1 MSYPPPKIFATM
13 FGFKRKIT
21 KKEQTVQAR
30 RKRRDVSE
38 SGSRNY
44 LETSQIISTGLF
56 LLMLLAVVFICF
68 AGQSPAGP
76 QLLPNQVAKFRVV
89 AEIPFSYESRVRT
102 RRLMDQRRQQVEPVY
117 VLNPK
122 VYDDFRSDIRRL
134 AEKINLRLPPELPL
148 PGRDE
153 LIPLVEEMNRNFRLE
168 SGLHL
173 NTEDIL
179 TVITHATAG
188 DRAGLLQEG
197 LLALRDIMREGVFET
212 PRAGDGSDVA
222 ERFYRPIQVIGR
234 SGGERAYS
242 EEEAARLL
250 RINLAGL
257 ETNLDV
263 SRAMFRI
270 FRKGL
275 SPNLE
280 YDPGRTE
287 DEKRVAADNVAAVL
301 VNVRQGDVIIEPGSV
316 ITPEQLEMNAA
327 YRAELRKRDEVFW
340 GFNLNMEQRIFY
352 TMLLLLGAIVC
363 VRVAIPRE
371 NRSNRRLLL
380 ASTVLLISLLL
391 LRVVQQ
397 FGETELFGAQAGL
410 IALLPYAA
418 PVALGPIILT
428 IIIGSPPAVIL
439 GLVVAALNAMM
450 QGNSIEI
457 FLMSL
462 TAILVAI
469 YFCRDIRLRGKV
481 VRAGLLSG
489 VAFGSAAI
497 FAGLLNEINVLT
509 ISYQALTAGLVGA
522 LSGALAIGILPML
535 ENLFKYTTDITL
547 LELTDYNH
555 PLLRKLQLVAP
566 GSYHHSLMV
575 ANLAERAANEIRANA
590 LLCRATCLY
599 HDIGKMAKPEY
610 FNENQSEGFNPHD
623 TMNPTMSAII
633 IKNHVKEG
641 QDMARQAKLPK
652 IFMDI
657 IQQHHGTTLIQ
668 FFYNRA
674 LGKARE
680 KVEAALAAAETEA
693 ENDGDDD
700 MDDVD
705 ESSFRYDGPKP
716 QFKESAIIFFADAVE
731 AASRSLNKVTPQA
744 VNDLIEK
751 IFSSRMA
758 DGQLDEAPLTLKE
771 IRQIKDSFAFTL
783 LNMLHS
789 RVEYPKTANGN
800 GRKKGSRAPMV
811 VAPPPPMDE
820 GPPASS

>member
-1 MSYPPPKIFATM
+1 M

-30 RKRRDVSE
+30 RKRRDVTDG
-38 SGSRNY
+38 GSRNY
-44 LETSQIISTGLF
+44 LETSQIVAVGLF
-56 LLMLLAVVFICF
+56 LVLLMAVVFICF

-76 QLLPNQVAKFRVV
+76 QLLPNQTAKFRVV

-117 VLNPK
+117 VLNNK
-122 VYDDFRSDIRRL
+122 VFDDFRVDIRRL
-134 AEKINLRLPPELPL
+134 AEKVNSRLPVDEALPM
-148 PGRDE
+148 RDV
-153 LIPLVEEMNRNFRLE
+153 LGPLVEDINRRFRLE

-173 NTEDIL
+173 NTEDLL
-179 TVITHATAG
+179 TVITHAPSA

-197 LLALRDIMREGVFET
+197 LLVLREIMREGVFEA
-212 PRAGDGSDVA
+212 PHSADQDGGT
-222 ERFYRPIQVIGR
+222 ERFYRPIQVVGR
-234 SGGERAYS
+234 RGGERAYT

-257 ETNLDV
+257 ETNPEV

-280 YDPGRTE
+280 YDPNRTE
-287 DEKRVAADNVAAVL
+287 EEKRLAADNVEAVF
-301 VNVRQGDVIIEPGSV
+301 VNVRQGEVIIEPGSR
-316 ITPEQLEMNAA
+316 ITPEQIEMNAA
-327 YRAELRKRDEVFW
+327 YRAELRKRDEVFL
-340 GFNLNMEQRIFY
+340 GFNLNLGQRIFY
-352 TMLLLLGAIVC
+352 TLLLLLGATIS

-380 ASTVLLISLLL
+380 ASTVLLVGLLI

-397 FGETELFGAQAGL
+397 FGETELFGGQAGL

-418 PVALGPIILT
+418 PVALGPILIT
-428 IIIGSPPAVIL
+428 IIIGAAPAVIL
-439 GLVVAALNAMM
+439 GLVVAALYAMM

-462 TAILVAI
+462 TAVLVAI

-489 VAFGSAAI
+489 VFMGLAAI
-497 FAGLLNEINVLT
+497 IAGLFNDISALIIAYQVLT
-509 ISYQALTAGLVGA
+509 AVLVGA
-522 LSGALAIGILPML
+522 LTGALAIGILPIL
-535 ENLFKYTTDITL
+535 ENIFKYTTDITL
-547 LELTDYNH
+547 LELTDFNH

-575 ANLAERAANEIRANA
+575 ANLAERAANEICANA

-599 HDIGKMAKPEY
+599 HDIGKISKPEY
-610 FNENQSEGFNPHD
+610 FTENQTDGFNPHD
-623 TMNPTMSAII
+623 TMIPTMSAII

-641 QDMARQAKLPK
+641 QDMARQAKLPR
-652 IFMDI
+652 IFIDI

-668 FFYNRA
+668 FFYNLA
-674 LGKARE
+674 LQRARE
-680 KVEAALAAAETEA
+680 KAEAVVKEA
-693 ENDGDDD
+693 GDVPDDD
-700 MDDVD
+700 ADEDDVEDVD

-731 AASRSLNKVTPQA
+731 AASRSLRKVNPQN
-744 VNDLIEK
+744 VNDLIDK
-751 IFSSRMA
+751 IFTARIA
-758 DGQLDEAPLTLKE
+758 DGQLDEAPLTMME
-771 IRQIKDSFAFTL
+771 IRKIKDSFSFTL

-789 RVEYPKTANGN
+789 RVEYPKGAPAN

-811 VAPPPPMDE
+811 VSPPPPLDTPVPSRNE
-820 GPPASS
+820 